1 MRICKKPK
9 KVNLTLTI
17 QNVCIG
23 IVFFNK
29 ISFTQNRNTFSTTK
43 AFDEELA
50 YQTLM
55 DINEGKTVQIPIYDK
70 KSYRNTDKIITITPE
85 TVPDVIIFEG
95 LLVFYYPK
103 IRELCNMKLFVD
115 CDADTRLSRR
125 VQRDMEEYKRPLEHI
140 LGSYCYQL
148 LKQFNR
154 AN

>member
-1 MRICKKPK
+1 M
-9 KVNLTLTI
+9 NLTLTI
-17 QNVCIG
+17 QNVCIE
-23 IVFFNK
+23 IFFFNK